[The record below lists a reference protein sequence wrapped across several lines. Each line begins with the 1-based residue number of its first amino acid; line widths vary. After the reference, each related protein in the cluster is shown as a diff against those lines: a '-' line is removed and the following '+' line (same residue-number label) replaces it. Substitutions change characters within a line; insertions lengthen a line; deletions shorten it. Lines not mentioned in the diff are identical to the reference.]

1 MCVKF
6 FKKGID
12 ITSNMSYNDSN
23 MTDWSQGG
31 IYMIKFIPF
40 QFPETDG
47 WVHCLT
53 DGQVLRHRREE
64 MRLTQQQVA
73 DKAGIQ
79 LRQYQRFESNERG
92 LSGASMRIGLS
103 VCSVLKL
110 DPYEIMPD
118 TDRDK
123 FLGVDK
129 DNA

>member
-1 MCVKF
+1 MRVEF

-12 ITSNMSYNDSN
+12 ITSNMSYNDSD

-31 IYMIKFIPF
+31 AYMIKFIPF

-110 DPYEIMPD
+110 DPYEVMPD

>member
-1 MCVKF
+1 
-6 FKKGID
+6 
-12 ITSNMSYNDSN
+12 
-23 MTDWSQGG
+23 
-31 IYMIKFIPF
+31 MIKFIPF

-110 DPYEIMPD
+110 DPYEVMPD

-123 FLGVDK
+123 FLGQPRTIGK
-129 DNA
+129 R

>member
-1 MCVKF
+1 ML
-6 FKKGID
+6 
-12 ITSNMSYNDSN
+12 
-23 MTDWSQGG
+23 Q
-31 IYMIKFIPF
+31 FIPF
-40 QFPETDG
+40 QFPESNGLTL
-47 WVHCLT
+47 CLT

-64 MRLTQQQVA
+64 LGLTQQQVA

-110 DPYEIMPD
+110 NPYEVMPD

-129 DNA
+129 ENARQSYI

>member
-1 MCVKF
+1 MCVEF

-12 ITSNMSYNDSN
+12 ITSNMSYNDSD

-31 IYMIKFIPF
+31 VCMIKFIPF

-110 DPYEIMPD
+110 DPYEVMPD

>member
-1 MCVKF
+1 
-6 FKKGID
+6 
-12 ITSNMSYNDSN
+12 
-23 MTDWSQGG
+23 
-31 IYMIKFIPF
+31 MIKFIPF
-40 QFPETDG
+40 QFPESDG

-64 MRLTQQQVA
+64 MGLTQQQVA

-110 DPYEIMPD
+110 DPYEVMPD